1 MTTTTI
7 DMERVVAFAQQ
18 VGAMLT
24 GGATAAM
31 MVVGDRLGLYAALA
45 DGAPA
50 TPGQLA
56 GATGTSERYV
66 REWLAQQAAVG
77 FVRFDPESGTFR
89 LPSEHAAVLASDES
103 PASMIGAAPL
113 ISGLHRRTDEL
124 LDAFRT
130 GEGIPWSAQDPATFE
145 SVERFF
151 GVGYRTNLVPEWIPA
166 LSGVHEKLTAGA
178 RVVDV
183 GCGRGVPVILMAA
196 AYPASEFVGYD
207 VHPASVETARRRA
220 ADAGVSERV
229 RFEIGHCH
237 GYRDQDVDVIT
248 FFDAF
253 HDLGDPVGA
262 GLHARQALAEDGTLV
277 LVEPMAGDDLATT
290 LATAPMAAI
299 NFAASTFL
307 CTPNSLSQPVGL
319 ALGSQ
324 AGEARLRKVLEEA
337 GYQGIRKAS
346 TSDFHMVIEAKP

>member
-7 DMERVVAFAQQ
+7 DMDQVVAFAQQ
-18 VGAMLT
+18 VGAMLA

-31 MVVGDRLGLYAALA
+31 MVIGDRAGLYAALA
-45 DGAPA
+45 DGGPTTPA
-50 TPGQLA
+50 QLA
-56 GATGTSERYV
+56 GATGMGERYV

-77 FVRFDPESGTFR
+77 FVRYDPATGTFT
-89 LPSEHAAVLASDES
+89 LPPEHAAVLASDES

-124 LDAFRT
+124 VEAFRT
-130 GEGIPWSAQDPATFE
+130 GEGIPWGAQDPATFE
-145 SVERFF
+145 SIERFF
-151 GVGYRTNLVPEWIPA
+151 GVSYRTSLVPEWIPA

-183 GCGRGVPVILMAA
+183 GCGHGVPVILMAA
-196 AYPASEFVGYD
+196 AYPASRFVGYD
-207 VHPASVETARRRA
+207 VHPASIETARRRA
-220 ADAGVSERV
+220 AEAGVSERV

-237 GYRDQDVDVIT
+237 GYPDQDVDVIT

-262 GLHARQALAEDGTLV
+262 GAHARHALAEDGTLV
-277 LVEPMAGDDLATT
+277 LVEPLAGDDLATT
-290 LATAPMAAI
+290 LATVPMAAI
-299 NFAASTFL
+299 SFAASTFL

-324 AGEARLRKVLEEA
+324 AGEARLREVLVEA
-337 GYQGIRKAS
+337 GYRSIRRAAAN
-346 TSDFHMVIEAKP
+346 DFNMVLEARP